1 MQSEIGDQVER
12 VIDYEA
18 ARQAP
23 PPGFPALPEIP
34 TLTEAGLP
42 GAVITGWH
50 GVFAP
55 AGVPPAQLDG
65 LEAAARKAAA
75 TPRYL
80 DRLAHDG
87 LEPAPSRPRAAFAA
101 AVVQESAYWAAKV
114 KELDLKLE

>member
-1 MQSEIGDQVER
+1 VTGP
-12 VIDYEA
+12 
-18 ARQAP
+18 ARI
-23 PPGFPALPEIP
+23 PALPEIP

-55 AGVPPAQLDG
+55 AGVPAAQMDA
-65 LEAAARKAAA
+65 LEAAARKAIA

-87 LEPAPSRPRAAFAA
+87 LEPPPDRPRAAFAA
-101 AVVQESAYWAAKV
+101 AVVQESAYWARKV